1 MADAKPIHGV
11 LVVDKPSGVTSH
23 DVVARARRLYGTRA
37 VGHAGTL
44 DPMATGVLV
53 LLFGEACKLST
64 YLTGQVKRYQATVEF
79 GRATDSH
86 DREGATTEE
95 VELAP
100 DFLNDTALA
109 EALEYEWCRTEQV
122 PPAVSA
128 ISVGG
133 QRSYALARQGRAV
146 ELEARPV
153 SVEHLVVTGREGR
166 RLRVEL
172 GVSKGYYVRAFARD
186 LGASL
191 GVPAHLAELRRTAS
205 GEFSL
210 AEATPWPVTEPPP
223 LASLISAA
231 ERALPITRL
240 TPDGTRK
247 ARLGQRLAPEDATSA
262 AKVEQPSCWFSPEG
276 EVVAIGCRTSEGFKV
291 LRGFAVV

>member
-1 MADAKPIHGV
+1 MADSKPIHGV
-11 LVVDKPSGVTSH
+11 LVVDKPGGVTSH
-23 DVVARARRLYGTRA
+23 DVVARARRLFGTRA

-64 YLTGQVKRYQATVEF
+64 YLTGQVKQYQATVEF
-79 GRATDSH
+79 GRATDSY
-86 DREGATTEE
+86 DRDGVTTEE
-95 VELAP
+95 IELPA
-100 DFLNDTALA
+100 DFLDDAALA
-109 EALEYEWCRTEQV
+109 EALEREWRRTEQV

-133 QRSYALARQGRAV
+133 RRSYELARQGRAV

-153 SVEHLVVTGREGR
+153 RVEHLAVKSRDGR
-166 RLRVEL
+166 RLELEL

-191 GVPAHLAELRRTAS
+191 GVPAHLSALLRTAS
-205 GEFSL
+205 GRFSL
-210 AEATPWPVTEPPP
+210 AEAVPWPIAEPAP
-223 LASLISAA
+223 LASLASAA

-240 TPDGTRK
+240 TADGTRK
-247 ARLGQRLAPEDATSA
+247 ARLGQRLALEDASTST
-262 AKVEQPSCWFSPEG
+262 KEEQPSCWFSPEG
-276 EVVAIGCRTSEGFKV
+276 AVVAIGYKTKEGFRV
-291 LRGFAVV
+291 LRGFSDV